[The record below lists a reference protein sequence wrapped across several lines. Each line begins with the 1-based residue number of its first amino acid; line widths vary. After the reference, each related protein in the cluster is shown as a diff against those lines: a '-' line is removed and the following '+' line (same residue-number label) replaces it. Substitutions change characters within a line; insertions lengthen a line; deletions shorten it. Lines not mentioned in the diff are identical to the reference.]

1 MKLSQFKYSLPQEL
15 IALYPSKNRDE
26 SRLMVVHRDTGEVE
40 HKVFKDIVEYFRERD
55 VLVFNNTKVFPARLY
70 GNKEKTGA
78 EIEVFLLR
86 ELNREQRLWDVLVDP
101 ARKIR
106 IGNKLYFGED
116 DLLVAEVIDNTTSR
130 GRTLRFLFDGTYE
143 EFKQTLYS
151 LGETPLPKFINR
163 PVEPEDN
170 ERYQTIFA
178 KHEGAVAAP
187 TAGLHFSR
195 ELLKRLEIVGVEFA
209 EITLHVGLGNFRNV
223 DVEDLT
229 KHKVDSERIIISEDA
244 SVLINKA
251 KERKSRIC
259 AVGTTVVRTLES
271 SVSTSG
277 MVKPFNGWTNKFIF
291 PPYDFK
297 VPDMLVS
304 NFHLPYSTLLMMV
317 SAFSGYNLLFDAYR
331 TAVKEK
337 YRFGT
342 YGDAMLI
349 L

>member
-1 MKLSQFKYSLPQEL
+1 MKLSQFKYTLPQEL

-40 HKVFKDIVEYFRERD
+40 HKVFKDIVGYFREHD

-116 DLLVAEVIDNTTSR
+116 DMLVAEVIDNTTSR

-151 LGETPLPKFINR
+151 LGETPLPRFINR
-163 PVEPEDN
+163 PVEPEDSD
-170 ERYQTIFA
+170 RYQTIFA

-229 KHKVDSERIIISEDA
+229 KHKVDSERIIISEA
-244 SVLINKA
+244 AAGTINNA
-251 KERKSRIC
+251 KDRRNRIC
-259 AVGTTVVRTLES
+259 AVGTTVIRTLES

-291 PPYDFK
+291 PPYEFK
-297 VPDMLVS
+297 VPLIS
-304 NFHLPYSTLLMMV
+304 
-317 SAFSGYNLLFDAYR
+317 R
-331 TAVKEK
+331 T
-337 YRFGT
+337 GSP
-342 YGDAMLI
+342 GI
-349 L
+349 PPNSI